1 MNSDKHTNVIFII
14 SKQISHESDCFSK
27 FMNAWS
33 THYRNTNAPTY
44 RISLILGRIRVQKI
58 RKCRLKLLEYLHCRT
73 SRIHFVFVER
83 LPATPFRGKQFVFK
97 QTHQSLF
104 VERFIR
110 SFPYS

>member
-97 QTHQSLF
+97 QTH
-104 VERFIR
+104 
-110 SFPYS
+110 